1 MAAIRSGYRILSAD
15 EDVLT
20 YCCAHHSE
28 GFLVVMNLSDRHQY
42 RSILVPQALNRVLQS
57 PVDYF
62 TSERYSTEGSMLM
75 LELSPNS
82 AVVVPTL

>member
-1 MAAIRSGYRILSAD
+1 
-15 EDVLT
+15 
-20 YCCAHHSE
+20 
-28 GFLVVMNLSDRHQY
+28 MNLSDRHQY

-75 LELSPNS
+75 LELAPNS
-82 AVVVPTL
+82 AVLVPTL